1 MKLKDWH
8 EILDN
13 ELRDPEYAMLYLENA
28 LDNGSPEE
36 FLLALKNII
45 RANQTITSFNLSQFL
60 LVQFK
65 SEEIY
70 QNYLISKQN
79 EKDGKLKFSSDI
91 DELMRFLSD

>member
-8 EILDN
+8 EILDD

-45 RANQTITSFNLSQFL
+45 RANQKITSFNLSQFL

-70 QNYLISKQN
+70 QKYLISKQN

>member
-1 MKLKDWH
+1 MELKDWH
-8 EILDN
+8 EILDD

-28 LDNGSPEE
+28 FDHGSPEE

-45 RANQTITSFNLSQFL
+45 RANQKITSFNLSQFL
-60 LVQFK
+60 LRQFK
-65 SEEIY
+65 REEIY
-70 QNYLISKQN
+70 QKDMTSKQN

>member
-8 EILDN
+8 EILDD

-45 RANQTITSFNLSQFL
+45 RANQKITSFNLSQFL